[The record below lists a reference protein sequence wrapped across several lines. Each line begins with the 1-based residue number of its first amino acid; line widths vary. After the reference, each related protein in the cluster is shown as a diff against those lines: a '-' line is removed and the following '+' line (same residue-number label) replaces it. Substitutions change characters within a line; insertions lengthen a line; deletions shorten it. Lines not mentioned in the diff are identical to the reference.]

1 MAFIVFCTKYL
12 SLHISSR
19 VMPKYVWLSG
29 STVEWENAKVHVYV
43 HALHY
48 GTAVFEGI
56 RGYYVDDSIKIFRLR
71 DHLKRLMNSAKI
83 LYMNIPYTIDS
94 LERASIEL
102 VKDNELHEN
111 IYIRPIAFRGLGEF
125 GVKGLKSPIEVAIL
139 VMPLGRYL
147 KSEKVRCMISSWRRP
162 PSDALPVEAKA
173 SGIYLSSNLAGIE
186 ATLSGYDEA
195 IFLDYNGY
203 VCEGTGENI
212 FIVKNNVLITPPLYS
227 SILEGITR
235 NTVITLARDLG
246 YTVIER
252 RISRGELYTCDE
264 AFFTGTA
271 AEITPIIEV
280 DHRVIGS
287 GDVGEITDKILKLF
301 REVVSGH
308 VEKYTS
314 WITDVIPKS

>member
-1 MAFIVFCTKYL
+1 
-12 SLHISSR
+12 
-19 VMPKYVWLSG
+19 MPKYVWLSG
-29 STVEWENAKVHVYV
+29 STVDWENAKVHVYV

-56 RGYYVDDSIKIFRLR
+56 RGYYVDDTIKIFRLR
-71 DHLKRLMNSAKI
+71 DHLKRLVNSAKI
-83 LYMNIPYTIDS
+83 LYMNMPYTIDD
-94 LERASIEL
+94 LEKASIKL
-102 VKDNELHEN
+102 VEDNGYREN

-125 GVKGLKSPIEVAIL
+125 GVRGLKSSIEVAIL
-139 VMPLGRYL
+139 VIPLGKYL

-162 PSDALPVEAKA
+162 PNDVLPVEAKA

-195 IFLDYNGY
+195 IFLDYDGY
-203 VCEGTGENI
+203 VCEGSGENI
-212 FIVKNNVLITPPLYS
+212 FIVKNKVLITPPIYS

-235 NTVITLARDLG
+235 NTVITLARDLS

-271 AEITPIIEV
+271 AEITPIVEV
-280 DHRVIGS
+280 DHRVIGN
-287 GDVGEITDKILKLF
+287 GDVGEVTGKISNLF

-308 VEKYTS
+308 VEKYRDWVTE
-314 WITDVIPKS
+314 IRT